1 MDDRAEATREFC
13 RAVPLAGGAT
23 TIPRWTLDPAPG
35 VVVHVATLHDHLVA
49 AVRRLADGLQ
59 LPLHSVALAAH
70 AKVLAAPSGEHD
82 VVTGYVAGPGGRPM
96 PCRLVPADVHGSVGL
111 PLAGQPSTDR
121 EERDQQKCAHH
132 AFRGG
137 RRGRRGA
144 AHARRAATCG
154 RAGAGAGSGGE
165 PDRPVRRLLRRG
177 RHAPVGREPRDRPRP
192 SGSFQEFADHPVL
205 GDRAE
210 LLHREHAPEPLTFS
224 PGS

>member
-121 EERDQQKCAHH
+121 EERDEQECAHH

-154 RAGAGAGSGGE
+154 RRAQVPGLGENRIGRCDDFFDVGGTSLSAGNLAIVLTERSLPG
-165 PDRPVRRLLRRG
+165 VRRPPGARG
-177 RHAPVGREPRDRPRP
+177 QG
-192 SGSFQEFADHPVL
+192 
-205 GDRAE
+205 
-210 LLHREHAPEPLTFS
+210 
-224 PGS
+224 